1 MYHGHTMEQTPKLTP
16 AIALLILAA
25 AACPVTAATARDLP
39 ANELEEQLG
48 DSLAKQVK
56 EAENALQQAEDS
68 KTRAEVGKPGVKQ
81 PAAKA
86 PQAKE
91 APEPEE
97 EPDEEEPDEEA
108 DESEE
113 EGDSLEAEDDSSEV
127 EGDSLEVEG
136 DSLEDTG
143 GEDAATDKPSPATR
157 DGNTPDASKEQKTPE
172 ELRADVEL
180 LIKTKRTVDA
190 KIERSRKEISNMRR
204 KMARIDTNLRKRRER
219 ERKRYERD
227 LAAARRNYNRN
238 THDIF
243 GNYIEVRPMK
253 DITLSAMDRNT
264 IANSQQRIAQY
275 KTALPQLI
283 AFSQELTTNIDSSM
297 KQLGSA
303 KSAIINSYEA
313 DGPDTKGPETEN
325 DRYDTKSADSF
336 GN

>member
-1 MYHGHTMEQTPKLTP
+1 MEQTPKLTP

-25 AACPVTAATARDLP
+25 TACPVTAATARDLP
-39 ANELEEQLG
+39 ASELEEQLG

-56 EAENALQQAEDS
+56 EA
-68 KTRAEVGKPGVKQ
+68 
-81 PAAKA
+81 
-86 PQAKE
+86 
-91 APEPEE
+91 PEPEE
-97 EPDEEEPDEEA
+97 ETDEEA

-113 EGDSLEAEDDSSEV
+113 EGDSLEAEDDSADV

-143 GEDAATDKPSPATR
+143 GDAAATDKPSPATR

-297 KQLGSA
+297 KQLGST

-325 DRYDTKSADSF
+325 DRYDTKSVDSF

>member
-1 MYHGHTMEQTPKLTP
+1 MYHIHTMEQTPKLTP

-25 AACPVTAATARDLP
+25 AACPVTAVTARDLP
-39 ANELEEQLG
+39 ANELEEQHG
-48 DSLAKQVK
+48 DALAKQVK
-56 EAENALQQAEDS
+56 EA
-68 KTRAEVGKPGVKQ
+68 
-81 PAAKA
+81 
-86 PQAKE
+86 
-91 APEPEE
+91 PEP
-97 EPDEEEPDEEA
+97 EEEPDEEA

-113 EGDSLEAEDDSSEV
+113 EGDSLEAEDDSSDV

-143 GEDAATDKPSPATR
+143 GDDAATDKPSPATR
-157 DGNTPDASKEQKTPE
+157 DGNTPDASKDQKTPE
-172 ELRADVEL
+172 ELRASVEL

-227 LAAARRNYNRN
+227 LEAARRNYNRN